1 MSTLPHLQI
10 TPIPNNEP
18 DATPTLWNT
27 RYTEI
32 DENFTNLNSRQQVSE
47 ATLVT
52 HQNLPALTTALNS
65 RLGAVE
71 SSVLNVDAN
80 SILALKKAMMLDW
93 NYRYDRINVEFFSAG
108 YTLINQQP
116 IAVIAGISGDD
127 SLDVQ
132 STSGM
137 SVNDY
142 FVLSDAVTTK
152 LIHIKQI
159 LSGNR
164 ITIFGTLDKT
174 WGASASLHQHNLAIS
189 GANNAVAKVGSI
201 WMSKTINIG
210 AKAGQVVL
218 RHTANTGVVKLSYR
232 ASGEQAWHVVE
243 RTLIEEGGVNSV
255 SNIPNGFVDYGYY
268 IPINGNINV
277 MIETTVAQ
285 VVIQHI
291 MVSGRHLDD
300 TYTKQEVNTL
310 LSLSTFNAGNY

>member
-1 MSTLPHLQI
+1 MATIPHTTI

-32 DENFTNLNSRQQVSE
+32 DQNFTNLNSRQQVSE
-47 ATLVT
+47 ATLIS
-52 HQNLPALTTALNS
+52 HQNLPALTTALNG
-65 RLGAVE
+65 RLEAVE

-80 SILALKKAMMLDW
+80 SILALKNAMMLDW
-93 NYRYDRINVEFFSAG
+93 NRRYDRINVEFFSEG

-132 STSGM
+132 STASM
-137 SVNDY
+137 RVNDY

-164 ITIFGTLDKT
+164 VTIFGTLDKT
-174 WGASASLHQHNLAIS
+174 WGVSASLHQHNLSIS

-218 RHTANTGVVKLSYR
+218 RHTANTGVIKLSYR
-232 ASGEQAWHVVE
+232 ASGEQAWHEVG

-255 SNIPNGFVDYGYY
+255 SNIPAGFVDFGYD

-277 MIETTVAQ
+277 MIEATVAQ

-300 TYTKQEVNTL
+300 TYTKQEVNTIL
-310 LSLSTFNAGNY
+310 ATATFNSGTY